1 VESLNGLF
9 RNLGNS
15 LVLEEILG
23 TLDQELRGVIAY
35 LSLAVLLGEDG
46 RFTPAYSTG
55 GDSRAVAWLQGC
67 EGEAAV
73 RQAIE
78 GHRAVLHPLCRDP
91 DGAAF
96 ALLFPIEHVPPTAGA
111 AAVLVLFGNEA
122 FSDGDLQVLQEL
134 SAKLGASIENARKYR
149 RAEQL
154 AVMDPA
160 TGLANVRSLF
170 QRLDAE
176 LARARRTRDTL
187 AVLQCSISGFDRSG
201 RICSPEATFSAF
213 EKAALMVRESCREYD
228 FTAKSGDELVVVL
241 PGFRP
246 ESLQEKRESVQRIVE
261 EIAVSAGLPLFA
273 TVGAAFFP
281 EDGTDAED
289 LLAAA
294 GQRLILARP
303 DIVSGDD
310 M

>member
-23 TLDQELRGVIAY
+23 TLDQELRGLITY

-46 RFTPAYSTG
+46 GFTPAYSTG

-73 RQAIE
+73 KQAIE
-78 GHRAVLHPLCRDP
+78 GHRAVLRPLCRDP
-91 DGAAF
+91 EGAAL
-96 ALLFPIEHVPPTAGA
+96 ALLFPIETA

-201 RICSPEATFSAF
+201 RICSPAAAFSAF
-213 EKAALMVRESCREYD
+213 EKVALVIRESCRGYD
-228 FTAKSGDELVVVL
+228 FTAKTGDELVVVL

-261 EIAVSAGLPLFA
+261 EIGVSAGLPLFA

-281 EDGTDAED
+281 EDGSDAED

-294 GQRLILARP
+294 GQRLIPARP
-303 DIVSGDD
+303 DIVSGDEL
-310 M
+310 